1 MAGQFRKITLSGSPE
16 EIGLQHGKLLSKQIH
31 RNIEFYK
38 PIFLANLGGEAQVLQ
53 STGRIKEHIKTFN
66 PKYITEIDHIA
77 LGAEVSEPLWLYA
90 INARTELTLTKHYAE
105 CTAMVFPQHNIIG
118 QTWDWA
124 QPLEDNSVIM
134 EILLPS
140 GHRILQLTEAGIIG
154 KIGLNNR
161 GLGVTLNILWIL
173 DRVLLGVPIHI
184 VLRAVLESQTL
195 EGARN
200 AIIRSGNR
208 KASNII
214 VSQAGQAFDIEFC
227 GNDSSYHDI
236 QEVAYTHTNHYMHSA
251 KSIQLDETER
261 ANSIARYKKAVKE
274 LSKVEEFT
282 TQEMIAILSDQS
294 NEENSILNAYKPDT
308 QIGMG
313 YCGTL
318 ATIVMDLEKRT
329 MKVRKGNPSSPL
341 FSIDS
346 FTQFHLSV
354 P

>member
-1 MAGQFRKITLSGSPE
+1 MTGHFRKITLSGSPE
-16 EIGLQHGKLLSKQIH
+16 EIGLQHGKLLSEQIH

-53 STGRIKEHIKTFN
+53 STGRIKEHIKAFN

-90 INARTELTLTKHYAE
+90 INARTELALTKHYTE

-134 EILLPS
+134 EILFPS

-154 KIGLNNR
+154 KIGLNNC
-161 GLGVTLNILWIL
+161 GLGLTLNILWIL
-173 DRVLLGVPIHI
+173 DRVLVGVPIHI

-200 AIIRSGNR
+200 AIIRSGVG

-214 VSQAGQAFDIEFC
+214 VAQAGHAFDIEFD
-227 GNDSSYHDI
+227 GIDTYYHVI
-236 QEVAYTHTNHYMHSA
+236 QDEVYTHTNHYIHSV
-251 KSIQLDETER
+251 KSIQIDETER
-261 ANSIARYKKAVKE
+261 ANSIARYKKAVEE
-274 LSKVEEFT
+274 LSKVGEFS
-282 TQEMIAILSDQS
+282 TQEMISILSDQS
-294 NEENSILNAYKPDT
+294 NEENSILTAYKPDT
-308 QIGMG
+308 QLGRG
-313 YCGTL
+313 YCGTI
-318 ATIVMDLEKRT
+318 ATIVMDLEKRI
-329 MKVRKGNPSSPL
+329 MKVRKGNPSSPS

-346 FTQFHLSV
+346 FTQVLNV
-354 P
+354 

>member
-1 MAGQFRKITLSGSPE
+1 MAEQFRKITLSGSPE
-16 EIGLQHGKLLSKQIH
+16 EIGLQHGKLLSDKIH

-53 STGRIKEHIKTFN
+53 STGRIKEHIKAFN

-77 LGAEVSEPLWLYA
+77 LGAQVSEPLWLYA
-90 INARTELTLTKHYAE
+90 INARTELALTKHYAE

-124 QPLEDNSVIM
+124 QHLEDNSVIM
-134 EILLPS
+134 EILFPS

-200 AIIRSGNR
+200 TINRSGNR
-208 KASNII
+208 KVSNII

-236 QEVAYTHTNHYMHSA
+236 QEVAYTHTNHFIHSGE
-251 KSIQLDETER
+251 SVQIDET
-261 ANSIARYKKAVKE
+261 ACASSIARYNTVIQE
-274 LSKVEEFT
+274 LRKVQDFSI
-282 TQEMIAILSDQS
+282 QDMISILSDQS
-294 NEENSILNAYKPDT
+294 NEENSILTAYKPDT
-308 QIGMG
+308 KIGMG

-318 ATIVMDLEKRT
+318 ATIVMDLEKRII
-329 MKVRKGNPSSPL
+329 KVRKGNPSSPS
-341 FSIDS
+341 FSVDS
-346 FTQFHLSV
+346 FTQFLIV
-354 P
+354 